1 MERKTENTKKK
12 KILLI
17 IRISVLLL
25 VIIAS
30 LWSWVPFTKRINLDL
45 LETKNQNVRILL
57 ITDLHSCYYGK
68 GEKNLIKRIDKEN
81 PDVILLGGDI
91 FDDKLDDDNAKYLIE
106 DMVTKYP
113 CYYVTGNHEYW
124 SERVD
129 EMKKYMED
137 TGVTVLSGDCDTITI
152 NGVTMDICGVEDP
165 TRLYRSQWLR
175 QIESAHEET
184 DDSHLKILLT
194 HRPEEVEV
202 YEKYDFDLILA
213 GHAHAGQIRIPFIN
227 KGLYAPNQGFMAPY
241 VNGAYEL
248 KNKSIMVV
256 SRGLARESTP
266 LPRFFNHPE
275 IVVIDI
281 N

>member
-1 MERKTENTKKK
+1 MERKTDNTKEK

-137 TGVTVLSGDCDTITI
+137 TGVTVLSGD
-152 NGVTMDICGVEDP
+152 
-165 TRLYRSQWLR
+165 
-175 QIESAHEET
+175 
-184 DDSHLKILLT
+184 
-194 HRPEEVEV
+194 
-202 YEKYDFDLILA
+202 
-213 GHAHAGQIRIPFIN
+213 
-227 KGLYAPNQGFMAPY
+227 
-241 VNGAYEL
+241 
-248 KNKSIMVV
+248 
-256 SRGLARESTP
+256 
-266 LPRFFNHPE
+266 
-275 IVVIDI
+275 
-281 N
+281 